1 MKLKERKLNYFL
13 KITIFFVKPYTNR
26 QTYILFISNI
36 FERKRKKTDTYIH
49 LHNLHYLSLKKHMSI
64 FVLDP
69 KTTYNTAKLT
79 EKKYNSISYKENS
92 RNNP

>member
-26 QTYILFISNI
+26 QTYILFINNI
-36 FERKRKKTDTYIH
+36 FERKRKKPIHTYI
-49 LHNLHYLSLKKHMSI
+49 YIIYTISLKKHMSI

-69 KTTYNTAKLT
+69 KNY
-79 EKKYNSISYKENS
+79 I
-92 RNNP
+92 